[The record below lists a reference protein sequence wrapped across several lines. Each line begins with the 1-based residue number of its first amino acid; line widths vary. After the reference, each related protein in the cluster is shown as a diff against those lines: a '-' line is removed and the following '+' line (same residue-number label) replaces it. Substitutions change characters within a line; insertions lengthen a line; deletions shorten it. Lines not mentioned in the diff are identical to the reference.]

1 MSVMT
6 FFRHVVLGALLALN
20 VSPSALLAQAAD
32 QELAQRM
39 AKEKADR
46 RDCKIKVCDTALNR
60 KADGDDIACKFV
72 KTWTAVELKEKILK
86 GRFDWPFGNVQCTGD
101 VKLARKPLATV
112 LAGGEVEAKLDKHSV
127 SCTLDQKDGKDKYS
141 ISFSIQPVVKFKD
154 GKAIKASINWS
165 DIQGSA
171 VAKGALWSTATLDNY
186 TGVLN
191 GIAVESVND
200 YFGPHCDEVK
210 SELGKK

>member
-1 MSVMT
+1 MS
-6 FFRHVVLGALLALN
+6 LIALPASCRAWALIALT
-20 VSPSALLAQAAD
+20 VSPNASLAQAVD

-46 RDCKIKVCDTALNR
+46 RDCKIKICDTARNK
-60 KADGDDIACKFV
+60 KADGDDIACKMV

-112 LAGGEVEAKLDKHSV
+112 LAGGEVEAKLEKHSV

-154 GKAIKASINWS
+154 GKAIKASFNWS
-165 DIQGSA
+165 DIQGSS
-171 VAKGALWSTATLDNY
+171 VPKGALWSTATLDNY

-191 GIAVESVND
+191 GIAVEGVND
-200 YFGPHCDEVK
+200 YFGSHCDEVK

>member
-1 MSVMT
+1 MT
-6 FFRHVVLGALLALN
+6 FFRHVRLAAVIALN
-20 VSPSALLAQAAD
+20 VASSGSLAQAVD
-32 QELAQRM
+32 QELQQRM

-46 RDCKIKVCDTALNR
+46 RDCKIKICDTARNK

-112 LAGGEVEAKLDKHSV
+112 LAGGEVETKLEKHSV

-191 GIAVESVND
+191 GIAVESIND

-210 SELGKK
+210 NDLGKK